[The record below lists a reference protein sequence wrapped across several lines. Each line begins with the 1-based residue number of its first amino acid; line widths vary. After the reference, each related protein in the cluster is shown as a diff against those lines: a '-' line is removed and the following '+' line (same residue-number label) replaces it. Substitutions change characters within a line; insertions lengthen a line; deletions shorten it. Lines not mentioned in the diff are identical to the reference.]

1 MRLSDH
7 GGTSVAQPLRNSA
20 PAPSRTSPLA
30 PAPEPERDYVNGL
43 ESAAALLNKFKEL
56 SKGGTLTYDR
66 KRRPYAFYGTNH
78 SSTSDVLQANLWKF
92 RLTTVARDVLDYMVT
107 HHDRQALVKTTQAKL
122 GEHFCC
128 SQTKVSKAIGEL
140 TRHNFTWKEKRGLY
154 RLNPLYAYGWGSDH
168 HRELVVSLQDV
179 LLEHQIEIPTVG
191 KKETSR

>member
-1 MRLSDH
+1 M
-7 GGTSVAQPLRNSA
+7 AQPLRSSA
-20 PAPSRTSPLA
+20 PTSARTSPLA
-30 PAPEPERDYVNGL
+30 PAPELEQDYVNGL
-43 ESAAALLNKFKEL
+43 ESAAALLSKFNEL
-56 SKGGTLTYDR
+56 SKGGSFSYDR

-78 SSTSDVLQANLWKF
+78 SSVSDVLQANLWKF
-92 RLTTVARDVLDYMVT
+92 RLTTVARDVLDYLVT
-107 HHDRQALVKTTQAKL
+107 HHDKQALVETTQAKL

-168 HRELVVSLQDV
+168 HRTLVVSLQKV
-179 LLEHQIEIPTVG
+179 LLEHQIEIPTVR